1 MGDDEF
7 RVPPANRREARRFE
21 PPPWEADAFK
31 ELELKRAVEGAQDD
45 PEIEA
50 AVAAAVNEVPDEQP
64 VVPPVRVVPEDE
76 PAAAQQAAAPAP
88 AAVPAGEA
96 ARKAELDEE
105 HFASLMAR
113 LRDEEPSAA
122 NYWIAWVVVGFLMM
136 VLGAVMLIWAMAAYM
151 KPDAGQVG
159 TTGGSILL
167 LFGAGFIGGGAW
179 FIYRGLKKRG
189 VL

>member
-31 ELELKRAVEGAQDD
+31 ELELKRAVEDAQDD

-50 AVAAAVNEVPDEQP
+50 AVAAAVGPEPEEAQAGP
-64 VVPPVRVVPEDE
+64 AVREAAENE
-76 PAAAQQAAAPAP
+76 PAAQVTRPAP
-88 AAVPAGEA
+88 GVSPAGEA
-96 ARKAELDEE
+96 VRKGELDEE

-122 NYWIAWVVVGFLMM
+122 NYWIAWAVVGFLMI
-136 VLGAVMLIWAMAAYM
+136 VLGAVIMVWAMAAFM

>member
-31 ELELKRAVEGAQDD
+31 ELELKRAVEDAQDD

-50 AVAAAVNEVPDEQP
+50 AVAAAVSSEPEEAPAGQP
-64 VVPPVRVVPEDE
+64 VRAAAENEPEVVQVETPAPGVPP
-76 PAAAQQAAAPAP
+76 
-88 AAVPAGEA
+88 AGGA
-96 ARKAELDEE
+96 ARKKELDEE
-105 HFASLMAR
+105 HFASMMTR

-122 NYWIAWVVVGFLMM
+122 NYWIAWAVVGFLMM
-136 VLGAVMLIWAMAAYM
+136 VLGAVILIWAMAAFM

>member
-31 ELELKRAVEGAQDD
+31 ELELRRATKETREDTGTGAVGATADEHTGQS
-45 PEIEA
+45 
-50 AVAAAVNEVPDEQP
+50 VAGGVA
-64 VVPPVRVVPEDE
+64 DE
-76 PAAAQQAAAPAP
+76 PASRSVGPAGSESGAAPAGG
-88 AAVPAGEA
+88 AAS
-96 ARKAELDEE
+96 RAELDDEVV
-105 HFASLMAR
+105 AALMAR

-122 NYWIAWVVVGFLMM
+122 NYWVAWVVVGFLMM
-136 VLGAVMLIWAMAAYM
+136 VLGSVMLIWAMAAYM